1 VVPIELRGFVGLRD
15 VLKVVLP
22 SAVIVGVTLAGGAA
36 VVAWNSAQAD
46 DASATGQS
54 VSAADAAATESYWTP
69 QTMAQA
75 TPLGERT
82 TQAKGL
88 TALAAT
94 GRTAKAFGGLK
105 TVGVL
110 FFTTS
115 TAKKH
120 YCTASV
126 INGGHGNLLIT
137 AAHCLYGSGGYRKHV
152 AFVPKYDA
160 GKEPYGIWTAKR
172 LTVTSGWKKSRD
184 KDLDFGF
191 IALNK
196 RSGKQIK
203 TVTGTNVLAINTGY
217 RNWVN
222 VDGYPMVAYAKSDHP
237 IYCRNWTKKKFKYTR
252 EFDCAGYY
260 GGTSGSPFL
269 WHENYG
275 AGTGKVVGVIGGY
288 QEGGDVDYISYSSI
302 FDKDVWN
309 LRAAA
314 AKTS

>member
-1 VVPIELRGFVGLRD
+1 MGSKGA
-15 VLKVVLP
+15 LKAVLP
-22 SAVIVGVTLAGGAA
+22 SAA
-36 VVAWNSAQAD
+36 VVGLTLTAGAVVVSMNSAGAD
-46 DASATGQS
+46 GGSATGQS
-54 VSAADAAATESYWTP
+54 ISASQAADTEAYWTP
-69 QTMAQA
+69 GAMAEA
-75 TPLGERT
+75 TPEGPRAARST
-82 TQAKGL
+82 GL
-88 TALAAT
+88 SALAA
-94 GRTAKAFGGLK
+94 GKTAKSFGGLK

-126 INGGHGNLLIT
+126 INGGHSNLLIT
-137 AAHCLYGSGGYRKHV
+137 AAHCLYGGGHYRSHV
-152 AFVPKYDA
+152 AFVPKYNA
-160 GKEPYGIWTAKR
+160 GAEPYGIWTAKH

-191 IALNK
+191 IALNT
-196 RSGKQIK
+196 RGGKQIAA
-203 TVTGTNVLAINTGY
+203 VTGTNVLAINTGY

-222 VDGYPMVAYAKSDHP
+222 VDGYPMVAYAASDHP

-269 WHENYG
+269 WHENYST
-275 AGTGKVVGVIGGY
+275 GTGKVVGVIGGY

-302 FDKDVWN
+302 FDRDVWN